1 MLCLLQWFRKIME
14 YDKGKHSREQIVQA
28 GAAVVLA
35 KGFAATTMADLS
47 HAANISSGKLTHH
60 FPTKGSLF
68 EAIYE
73 SLMTHM
79 ESGPLAALADTSLPP
94 RDRIHGFLNG
104 MYLLYA
110 RLQDPIGCPVGHAAG
125 DSDGVSAAM
134 KENAFKLLQRI
145 ISLLETTFRDLGE
158 PPSIALAKANLFV
171 NSWQGAIVVARAG
184 GGLEHLRR
192 VFRDLKEMVD
202 LS

>member
-1 MLCLLQWFRKIME
+1 ME
-14 YDKGKHSREQIVQA
+14 YDKGKLSREQIIQA

-47 HAANISSGKLTHH
+47 HAANTSSGKLTHH
-60 FPTKGSLF
+60 FPTKARLF

-73 SLMTHM
+73 NLMTHF
-79 ESGPLAALADTSLPP
+79 ESGPLAALADASRPP
-94 RDRIHGFLNG
+94 RDRIDGFLNG
-104 MYLLYA
+104 LYLLYA
-110 RLQDPIGCPVGHAAG
+110 MLQDPIGCPVGHAAG
-125 DSDGVSAAM
+125 DSEGVPAAM
-134 KENAFKLLQRI
+134 KKEAFKLLQRI
-145 ISLLETTFRDLGE
+145 ASLLETTFRDLGQ
-158 PPSIALAKANLFV
+158 PPAIAQAKADLFV

-184 GGLEHLRR
+184 GGLKHLRK

>member
-1 MLCLLQWFRKIME
+1 LLQWFRKIME

-145 ISLLETTFRDLGE
+145 ISLFETTFRDLGE
-158 PPSIALAKANLFV
+158 SPAIAQAKANLFV

-184 GGLEHLRR
+184 GGLKHLRK

>member
-145 ISLLETTFRDLGE
+145 ISLFETTFRDLGE
-158 PPSIALAKANLFV
+158 SPAIAQAKANLFV

-184 GGLEHLRR
+184 GGLEHLRK

>member
-1 MLCLLQWFRKIME
+1 ME
-14 YDKGKHSREQIVQA
+14 YDKGKLSREQIIQA

-47 HAANISSGKLTHH
+47 HAANTSSGKLTHH

-73 SLMTHM
+73 SLMTHF
-79 ESGPLAALADTSLPP
+79 ESGPLATLADSSLPP

-104 MYLLYA
+104 IYLLYA
-110 RLQDPIGCPVGHAAG
+110 MLQDPIGCPVGHAAG
-125 DSDGVSAAM
+125 DSDGVSPAM
-134 KENAFKLLQRI
+134 KEKAFKLLQRI
-145 ISLLETTFRDLGE
+145 TNLFETTFRDLGE
-158 PPSIALAKANLFV
+158 PPAIALAKANLFV
-171 NSWQGAIVVARAG
+171 NSWQGAIVIARAG
-184 GGLEHLRR
+184 GGLEHLRK
-192 VFRDLKEMVD
+192 VFRNLKEVID